1 MTRRLAVQ
9 QEDSTQFID
18 HLEANPGGASAP
30 EPVTS
35 SRVTPRFPLTPIFYS
50 RKNHTL
56 DNQRLATTAKPL
68 GTTFSIFSL
77 DSFFLS
83 QGGRQGHPGGQA
95 RLVCLA
101 YDLAAQH

>member
-1 MTRRLAVQ
+1 MYSITFKSILNNVQ
-9 QEDSTQFID
+9 
-18 HLEANPGGASAP
+18 
-30 EPVTS
+30 PVK
-35 SRVTPRFPLTPIFYS
+35 PIFYS

-83 QGGRQGHPGGQA
+83 QGRRQGHPGGQA
-95 RLVCLA
+95 RLVRLA
-101 YDLAAQH
+101 YDLAAQHETLALKHRFDFLQIIQAAQDF